1 MFSKRKGFSRHYKFD
16 RSFLEKLI
24 LDLKSVNFDQ
34 ITVKLPHNL
43 VQKGKD
49 EIQIEEFLERERNY
63 PSIILIAKN
72 ENTREVIKILFV
84 NISTKAFFKDD
95 TFPSGHSETPELYVQ
110 SPDPTRT
117 YALSGFFYDYL
128 KSNSTAKGDFLW
140 FLFIISFIFIISEF
154 LYLPKKSGLLAQNLN
169 ISPVFDILVIF
180 MSFILIFKFF
190 FYDVGLYVK
199 EKENKYLSSIRRAI
213 KGEFRDNPIINLL
226 ATIIGGLIVLIIA
239 KLLGLL

>member
-24 LDLKSVNFDQ
+24 LDLKSANFDQ

-63 PSIILIAKN
+63 SSIILIAKN
-72 ENTREVIKILFV
+72 ENTREVIKILFI

-95 TFPSGHSETPELYVQ
+95 TFPSGHSEPPELYVQ
-110 SPDPTRT
+110 SPDPVRT
-117 YALSGFFYDYL
+117 YALSEFFYDYL
-128 KSNSTAKGDFLW
+128 KSNSAAKGGFLW
-140 FLFIISFIFIISEF
+140 FLFIISFIFFISEI
-154 LYLPKKSGLLAQNLN
+154 LYLPNKSGLLAQNLN
-169 ISPVFDILVIF
+169 ISPVFDILVVFI
-180 MSFILIFKFF
+180 SFLFLCYFNF
-190 FYDVGLYVK
+190 QNGGLYVK
-199 EKENKYLSSIRRAI
+199 EKENKYLSSIRRVI